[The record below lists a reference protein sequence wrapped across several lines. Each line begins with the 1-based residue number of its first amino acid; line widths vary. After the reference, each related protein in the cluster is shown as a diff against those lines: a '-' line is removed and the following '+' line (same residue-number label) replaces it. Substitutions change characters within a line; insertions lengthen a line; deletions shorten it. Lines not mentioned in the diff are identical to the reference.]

1 MTSPDDI
8 TRINLLRAAQGERR
22 KRQGTV
28 LNRSTYHWAKVNPMR
43 ATDFPPRTAAQ
54 QAEDIITGRAG
65 VPQKSTITAS
75 SNGRTPDF
83 DSGNAGSNP
92 DAVAKRKGRPPGS
105 KNVHSSTIT
114 PKEIKAIRLA
124 NGWLSQEE
132 FGQLL
137 GGIRAITVSKWETG
151 IIRPSM
157 QAEKLMRDLGK
168 LLLNR
173 NE

>member
-8 TRINLLRAAQGERR
+8 TRINLLRAAHGERR

-43 ATDFPPRTAAQ
+43 ATDFPPRTPAQ
-54 QAEDIITGRAG
+54 QAEDIIKGHAS
-65 VPQKSTITAS
+65 VPQK
-75 SNGRTPDF
+75 TPPPVDT
-83 DSGNAGSNP
+83 P
-92 DAVAKRKGRPPGS
+92 LKRKGRPPGS

-114 PKEIKAIRLA
+114 PEEIKAIRLA